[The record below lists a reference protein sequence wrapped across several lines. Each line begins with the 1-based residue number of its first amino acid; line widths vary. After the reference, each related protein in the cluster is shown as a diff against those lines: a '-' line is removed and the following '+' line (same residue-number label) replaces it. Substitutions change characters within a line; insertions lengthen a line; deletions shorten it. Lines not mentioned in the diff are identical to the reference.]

1 MNRSFLLSM
10 YQKRQG
16 RFDQDD
22 NDNRSYFTPRYNQQ
36 RNNNN
41 RYNNNQNRQRNN
53 QNRQTSDGDSNWR
66 HSIFSFLFQI
76 MSR

>member
-1 MNRSFLLSM
+1 M

-22 NDNRSYFTPRYNQQ
+22 GDGRSYFTPRYNQQ

-41 RYNNNQNRQRNN
+41 RFGSNQNRQRNN
-53 QNRQTSDGDSNWR
+53 NNRSTTDSDSNWR
-66 HSIFSFLFQI
+66 RSGIHCYVVII
-76 MSR
+76 R